1 MKKLLIITFLLIYGV
16 LFSQEKPKIYPEK
29 YLPESLDDALNYMDY
44 SWKKVDKL
52 KFKSE
57 KEQSAVTNLHFGYG
71 MFIRNVWLRHGN
83 PKLEKSFADI
93 GIYALDDIS
102 SIILTS
108 FHRKLNKKEIKLE
121 EQIKPYKEY
130 WEKIRKENEEE
141 YNEEFKKFKIGD
153 TLTFKYLRTFVDD
166 VQEKLYREGN
176 CRAKGILLEK
186 TQSDFSLKI
195 KLIEICDDKGIITI
209 DFRNKTRE
217 ELIFETKNVGE
228 IFWNFYNDW
237 EPNTE

>member
-1 MKKLLIITFLLIYGV
+1 MKNLLIITFFLINGF
-16 LFSQEKPKIYPEK
+16 LFSQEKPKVYPEK
-29 YLPESLDDALNYMDY
+29 YLPENLDDALNYMDF
-44 SWKKVDKL
+44 SWKKADKK

-57 KEQSAVTNLHFGYG
+57 KEQTAVSNLHFGYG
-71 MFIRNVWLRHGN
+71 MYIRNAWLRHGN
-83 PKLEKSFADI
+83 PKLEKSFAEI

-121 EQIKPYKEY
+121 EQIKRFKEY
-130 WEKIRKENEEE
+130 WGKIKKETDEEHI
-141 YNEEFKKFKIGD
+141 NQFNKFKIGD

-166 VQEKLYREGN
+166 EQEKQYREGN

-195 KLIEICDDKGIITI
+195 KLIEVCDNKGIITV

-217 ELIFETKNVGE
+217 ELEFENKKVE
-228 IFWNFYNDW
+228 DIFWNFYNDW

>member
-166 VQEKLYREGN
+166 EQEKLYREGN

-217 ELIFETKNVGE
+217 ELIFETKHVGE